1 MPLRAR
7 AVLATIGA
15 IVYGVAGGVIGAQN
29 ADVLGAERNSDANA
43 MLPLLGRG
51 GGLVNIAACSTPFHE
66 HVSRSLFGR
75 VAG

>member
-7 AVLATIGA
+7 AVLARVGA

-29 ADVLGAERNSDANA
+29 ADVLGAERDANA
-43 MLPLLGRG
+43 LLPLLGRG
-51 GGLVNIAACSTPFHE
+51 GGLVIIAARSSPFHE
-66 HVSRSLFGR
+66 HVSRSLFRR